1 MRDLLTQL
9 VRVKS
14 EMTVILGDLIYRTAC
29 AAAAMWAVSSLSLPP
44 LYLFPTGPSRRPWQ
58 LQAVSYSGASVAPSG
73 MFYPVIDKRLRR

>member
-29 AAAAMWAVSSLSLPP
+29 AAAAMWAVFIFVITATLSLPDWTIATP
-44 LYLFPTGPSRRPWQ
+44 IAAAGAVLIWSIGRTVRYVLFRH
-58 LQAVSYSGASVAPSG
+58 
-73 MFYPVIDKRLRR
+73 